1 MSEEKLN
8 LIASIMEEQL
18 KWTKLAGRAQ
28 LRSIFENNLKTDDE
42 RRVYELSDGERS
54 TRDIAKLTNVNKD
67 KISLLWRIWYKI
79 GIMEKSKR
87 YEGKRMKKFFSLSE
101 VGIEVEIPEVN
112 SHDESSREEFD

>member
-8 LIASIMEEQL
+8 LIASIMKEQL
-18 KWTKLAGRAQ
+18 KWTKLAGRTQ
-28 LRSIFENNLKTDDE
+28 LKSIFENNLKTDDE

-54 TRDIAKLTNVNKD
+54 TRDIAILTNANKD
-67 KISLLWRIWYKI
+67 KISSLWRTWYKI

-101 VGIEVEIPEVN
+101 VGIEVKIPEVN